1 MAAAIER
8 VELDGPG
15 ATEAL
20 ASGFAAGLC
29 PGDVLALTGDLGTGK
44 TVFARGLIRAV
55 AVASGIEVGEVPSP
69 TYTLVQPYE
78 FPDFT
83 VWHFDL
89 YRITSVEDAWEL
101 AMEDAFADGVS
112 VIEWAE
118 KIHEILPP
126 ASIRIRLEAGLRADA
141 RIAHIRD
148 GRRGGAA

>member
-1 MAAAIER
+1 MAADVLRI
-8 VELDGPG
+8 ELDGPG

-20 ASGFAAGLC
+20 ASAFAAGLV
-29 PGDVLALTGDLGTGK
+29 PGDVLALSGELGSGK

-55 AVASGIEVGEVPSP
+55 AAASGTAVGEVPSP

-78 FPDFT
+78 FPRFT

-89 YRITSVEDAWEL
+89 YRIASADEARELALEDAL
-101 AMEDAFADGVS
+101 AEGVS

-118 KIHEILPP
+118 RIDGILPP
-126 ASIRIRLEAGLRADA
+126 AAVRIRLEAGPRPDA
-141 RIAHIRD
+141 RVAHVRD